1 MVKQQ
6 PKLNTVL
13 KRLCKIQQQRT
24 KILRRVIE
32 LQRKEE
38 TALKWLFDSDWTHV
52 CSGNCVFILN
62 DIQHPATNDGS
73 DRRATVRYAR
83 RTRSGQF
90 LIFVTTDNGF
100 KTHRASN
107 NLRRL

>member
-1 MVKQQ
+1 MVRQQ
-6 PKLNTVL
+6 PKLNTIL
-13 KRLCKIQQQRT
+13 KQLCKIQQQRT

-38 TALKWLFDSDWTHV
+38 AALKWLFDSDWNRV
-52 CSGNCVFILN
+52 CTGDRVFILN

-73 DRRATVRYAR
+73 DRRATVRYGR

-107 NLRRL
+107 NLRKL